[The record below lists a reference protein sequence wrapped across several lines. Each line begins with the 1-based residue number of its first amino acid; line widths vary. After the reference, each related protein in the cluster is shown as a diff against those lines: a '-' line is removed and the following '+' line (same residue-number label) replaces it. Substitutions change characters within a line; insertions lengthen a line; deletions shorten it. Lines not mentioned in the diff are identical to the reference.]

1 MKQSEAN
8 RAIDAL
14 TRIRTRAA
22 RCLLAFVGL
31 FACVVAHAQV
41 PTFWGSC
48 TGCHSTPPN
57 IASTGTS
64 AIGSSVYGLSES
76 WMGSDA
82 LLKSR
87 VNQAGVAQ
95 GNTVMTNLS
104 LTDAGAVWNYLVQ
117 MRDGV
122 VSSPA
127 VAFAN
132 TVVLETRTS
141 SFSFTISNYRDE
153 GLSYALANS
162 GGNAAEFTVQ
172 AHTATGTGCSPGVVP
187 AATSTNTVSTCTV
200 NLTVAFTPQ
209 ASGSRSTDLRVTLAG
224 ASSPQ
229 PPVRT
234 IALSAQAVLPIA
246 LSATALSPSAVVGAS
261 TTASV
266 NVTNQSA
273 APVTLLGLPFSGP
286 QQTDYSLDGS
296 NGCSVG
302 LALGAAQSCMLV
314 IKFEPLSSSP
324 TPRLATLTIS
334 HSAFGS
340 PQTVSLSGGAVNA
353 PLIEL
358 SAVALVF
365 PDTPQT
371 RNSTLT
377 MTLRNP
383 GSLALAFSSI
393 GVSGAAASDFQASGT
408 CTTLTPVLPNA
419 TCTVIVTFSPTA
431 LGPRNG
437 SLAIASN
444 AANAPSAS
452 VPLTG
457 IGLAVPA
464 PIVELTPKL
473 LPANVAA
480 GVDFGAQTL
489 GGLYP
494 PRVINLRNTG
504 NADLLIASMSVDG
517 ATFAM
522 TSSAPCASTLA
533 PGANCE
539 IRLAFSPVLANTD
552 YAGALRISDNAAGSP
567 HSAALLGRGVAWM
580 VPVLAWTPSV
590 TSLDFGMVP
599 AGSVSGNQSLTLI
612 NQGPGGVIVKTVNA
626 VGVDAAS
633 FAASGTCVVDQPL
646 YEGNSCQVDVRFVPG
661 SAGSKS
667 AALQFA
673 SSTANTPP
681 AFSLPAA
688 VALGGTGLAGPD
700 PLNLPNLAPLPTTLS
715 FGATRTGEQSTS
727 IDVTLSAS
735 GVGILRV
742 TAISIDGPFALQS
755 KTCPTLPFT
764 LAGGSTCV
772 VTLSFR
778 PQAEGSA
785 GGTLRIGTDATP
797 SVREVAL
804 TGSGQGRPDL
814 SSGGCSLASGD
825 GPTDPTLWA
834 MLVAAVAAILYRRR
848 VRRMRSPL
856 APPGGRE

>member
-8 RAIDAL
+8 RVSKILPRAL
-14 TRIRTRAA
+14 TRAA
-22 RCLLAFVGL
+22 HCLLALAGL
-31 FACVVAHAQV
+31 FVCLAAQAQV
-41 PTFWGSC
+41 PSFWGSC
-48 TGCHSTPPN
+48 TGCHFTPPT
-57 IASTGTS
+57 IAATGTS
-64 AIGSSVYGLSES
+64 APGSSVYGLSES

-82 LLKSR
+82 LLQSR

-95 GNTVMTNLS
+95 GNAAMTNLS
-104 LTDAGAVWNYLVQ
+104 LVNAGAVWNYLVQ
-117 MRDGV
+117 VRDGV
-122 VSSPA
+122 VSLPA
-127 VAFAN
+127 VSFSN

-141 SFSFTISNYRDE
+141 SFSFTISNYRAE
-153 GLSYALANS
+153 ALTYGLSNS

-172 AHTATGTGCSPGVVP
+172 AHTATGTGCSPGAVP
-187 AATSTNTVSTCTV
+187 AATSINTVSTCTV

-209 ASGSRSTDLRVTLAG
+209 ASGPRSTDLRVTLAG
-224 ASSPQ
+224 TSSPQ

-234 IALSAQAVLPIA
+234 IALAAQAVLPIA
-246 LSATALSPSAVVGAS
+246 LSATALTPSAVVGAS
-261 TTASV
+261 TTATV
-266 NVTNQSA
+266 NVTNQSG
-273 APVTLLGLPFSGP
+273 APVTLTGLPFSGP
-286 QQTDYSLDGS
+286 QLADYSLDVA

-302 LALGAAQSCMLV
+302 LALSAGQSCLLV
-314 IKFEPLSSSP
+314 VKFEPLSSSP
-324 TPRLATLTIS
+324 SPRVATLTIL

-358 SAVALVF
+358 SALALVF

-371 RNSTLT
+371 RNATQT

-383 GSLALAFSSI
+383 GSLALVFSSI
-393 GVSGAAASDFQASGT
+393 GVSGAAASDFQTSGT
-408 CTTLTPVLPNA
+408 CTTSTPILPNA

-431 LGPRNG
+431 LGPRNA

-473 LPANVAA
+473 LPANVVA

-494 PRVINLRNTG
+494 PRLVNLRNTG
-504 NADLLIASMSVDG
+504 NADLLIASISVDG

-522 TSSAPCASTLA
+522 TSSAPCPSTLA

-539 IRLAFSPVLANTD
+539 VRLAFSPAAANTD
-552 YAGALRISDNAAGSP
+552 FAGALRITDNAAGSP

-580 VPVLAWTPSV
+580 VPVLAWTPAAI
-590 TSLDFGMVP
+590 SLDFGAVP
-599 AGSVSGNQSLTLI
+599 AGSPSGTQSLTLI
-612 NQGPGGVIVKTVNA
+612 NQGPGGVIIKTVNA

-633 FAASGTCVVDQPL
+633 FLASGTCVVDQPF
-646 YEGNSCQVDVRFVPG
+646 YEGSSCQVDVRFIPG
-661 SAGSKS
+661 SAGVKT
-667 AALQFA
+667 AAIQFA
-673 SSTANTPP
+673 STTANMPP

-688 VALGGTGLAGPD
+688 VTLGGVGLAGPD

-715 FGATRTGEQSTS
+715 FGATRTGEQSTA

-735 GVGILRV
+735 GVGVLRV
-742 TAISIDGPFALQS
+742 TAMSIDGPFALQS
-755 KTCPTLPFT
+755 KTCPSLPFT
-764 LAGGSTCV
+764 LVGGSTCV

-778 PQAEGSA
+778 PQTEGSA
-785 GGTLRIGTDATP
+785 GGVLRISTDATP

-804 TGSGQGRPDL
+804 TGSGEARPDL
-814 SSGGCSLASGD
+814 SSGGCSLASGN
-825 GPTDPTLWA
+825 GPADPTLWA
-834 MLVAAVAAILYRRR
+834 MVVAAIAAILYRRR
-848 VRRMRSPL
+848 VRKMRSPL
-856 APPGGRE
+856 GPSGGRE